1 MIKKP
6 YLLIFLFIFTY
17 SCGFKVIK
25 QEEIRNFN
33 IEELVL
39 LGDNKVNFFLK
50 KRILREKIGGKQ
62 PIKLTLES
70 KKVKII
76 KEKNITRRVLKNEI
90 KISVIVNYSLVG
102 SKASNN
108 FTITRSGIVSVGLR
122 HSVTVK
128 KERILIEDLSRK
140 IADAINENLI
150 NQINE
155 L

>member
-33 IEELVL
+33 IGELVL
-39 LGDNKVNFFLK
+39 LGDNKINFFLK

-90 KISVIVNYSLVG
+90 KITVIVNYSLVG

>member
-90 KISVIVNYSLVG
+90 KITVIVNYSLVG
-102 SKASNN
+102 SKVSNN

>member
-1 MIKKP
+1 MIRKQ
-6 YLLIFLFIFTY
+6 YLFIFLFIFTY
-17 SCGFKVIK
+17 SCGFKVVK

-39 LGDNKVNFFLK
+39 IGDNKVNFFLK
-50 KRILREKIGGKQ
+50 KRILREKIDGKQ
-62 PIKLTLES
+62 SIKLTLDS
-70 KKVKII
+70 KKIKIV
-76 KEKNITRRVLKNEI
+76 KEKNISNKVLKNEI
-90 KISVIVNYSLVG
+90 RVTVEANYSIVG
-102 SKASNN
+102 SKISNN
-108 FTITRSGIVSVGLR
+108 FTITRSGVVSVGLR

-150 NQINE
+150 NRINE

>member
-33 IEELVL
+33 IVELVL

-90 KISVIVNYSLVG
+90 KITVIVNYSLVG

>member
-6 YLLIFLFIFTY
+6 YLFIFLFIFTY

-33 IEELVL
+33 IGELVL

-50 KRILREKIGGKQ
+50 KRILREKIDGKQ

-76 KEKNITRRVLKNEI
+76 KEKNISRRVLKNEI
-90 KISVIVNYSLVG
+90 RITVIVNYSLIG
-102 SKASNN
+102 SKVSNN
-108 FTITRSGIVSVGLR
+108 FKITRSGIVSVGLR
-122 HSVTVK
+122 HSVTIK

>member
-1 MIKKP
+1 M
-6 YLLIFLFIFTY
+6 
-17 SCGFKVIK
+17 
-25 QEEIRNFN
+25 
-33 IEELVL
+33 
-39 LGDNKVNFFLK
+39 
-50 KRILREKIGGKQ
+50 
-62 PIKLTLES
+62 
-70 KKVKII
+70 
-76 KEKNITRRVLKNEI
+76 LKNEI
-90 KISVIVNYSLVG
+90 KITVIVNYSLVG
-102 SKASNN
+102 SKVSNN

>member
-33 IEELVL
+33 IVELVL

-90 KISVIVNYSLVG
+90 KITVIVNYSLVG
-102 SKASNN
+102 SKVSNN

-128 KERILIEDLSRK
+128 KETKLIED
-140 IADAINENLI
+140 
-150 NQINE
+150 
-155 L
+155 

>member
-50 KRILREKIGGKQ
+50 KRILREKIDGKQ

-90 KISVIVNYSLVG
+90 KITVIVNYSLVG
-102 SKASNN
+102 SKVSNN

>member
-33 IEELVL
+33 IVELVL

-90 KISVIVNYSLVG
+90 KITVIVNYSLVG
-102 SKASNN
+102 SKVSNN

>member
-33 IEELVL
+33 IVELVL

-90 KISVIVNYSLVG
+90 KITVIVNYSLVG

-128 KERILIEDLSRK
+128 KERILI
-140 IADAINENLI
+140 
-150 NQINE
+150 
-155 L
+155 